1 MADIQNMDAVIRH
14 IFCQF
19 LREPVK
25 IQKFMQPPGAVP
37 WPGAAVKDQR
47 YNGDQPVRS
56 GKAGEKFIFLQ
67 ILRFRVPAAD
77 LILLDRIGRTVI
89 IHDPYGHGIVNMFL
103 MFHADQQPEDHAVDA
118 LAEVP
123 EPVLIPVPSLP
134 RQNSPVR
141 IRNIISGQ
149 TVSPTE
155 QPAIDQLCKMQ
166 IFIIIPYKRVFF
178 PAHCTSFCQVWYPI
192 HILTAMCFILKYGD
206 TP

>member
-1 MADIQNMDAVIRH
+1 
-14 IFCQF
+14 
-19 LREPVK
+19 
-25 IQKFMQPPGAVP
+25 
-37 WPGAAVKDQR
+37 
-47 YNGDQPVRS
+47 
-56 GKAGEKFIFLQ
+56 
-67 ILRFRVPAAD
+67 
-77 LILLDRIGRTVI
+77 
-89 IHDPYGHGIVNMFL
+89 

-123 EPVLIPVPSLP
+123 EAVLIPVPSLP

-178 PAHCTSFCQVWYPI
+178 PAH
-192 HILTAMCFILKYGD
+192 
-206 TP
+206 